1 MSSEPLA
8 CLFCLSEG
16 GYCSP
21 GSERGWELMDVSSS
35 AELAAAVH
43 EMGGDLAGFLLQ
55 CWDQTYLGFI
65 RNFMN
70 VDELFL

>member
-1 MSSEPLA
+1 ME
-8 CLFCLSEG
+8 
-16 GYCSP
+16 
-21 GSERGWELMDVSSS
+21 VSSS